1 MTYSHNTTDFALSFT
16 AFLTA
21 IETKAIIKA
30 LPQLFLFCEALLAGH
45 GAADMFLVNIFFCD
59 PNTVH
64 RLFLQC
70 RHVSQLNS
78 GNAAFDGSFVR
89 NRPVQGKR
97 LLIVRTGMT
106 LISHCRNPRC
116 IQKPIIRPNS
126 IPGDAPSS
134 LLLLSDGEPS
144 IRPRHIPTHIPSSV
158 QSSSTLPLR
167 IAGRTQRK
175 AISRPSEIYGTAA
188 CKKGRTFSIMIVV
201 PSSVNAVSAA
211 LRCSFVFALVRVIH
225 RTWPQPAPQETLF
238 CPPHPPAAF
247 LSLPHTGAHKLPQ
260 A

>member
-21 IETKAIIKA
+21 IETKPIIKA

-97 LLIVRTGMT
+97 LLIVRTGIT
-106 LISHCRNPRC
+106 LISHCRNPRFLFVHT
-116 IQKPIIRPNS
+116 KT
-126 IPGDAPSS
+126 DY
-134 LLLLSDGEPS
+134 
-144 IRPRHIPTHIPSSV
+144 
-158 QSSSTLPLR
+158 
-167 IAGRTQRK
+167 K
-175 AISRPSEIYGTAA
+175 AE
-188 CKKGRTFSIMIVV
+188 
-201 PSSVNAVSAA
+201 
-211 LRCSFVFALVRVIH
+211 
-225 RTWPQPAPQETLF
+225 Q
-238 CPPHPPAAF
+238 
-247 LSLPHTGAHKLPQ
+247 HTGRCAKFAVAAVGRRTEHTAPPDII
-260 A
+260 